1 MGNRPELYVLVQI
14 VPQIYYYDR
23 PPGRVHLDSS
33 LEGQHKRAAQILVPV
48 KVRIGIA
55 GSAAIG
61 GAALITSQANYNS
74 LSLLTIYSGQRLGR
88 QSNFKDRPRLQ
99 LRCRL
104 REIKNL
110 TQVTILRMKSLSH
123 F

>member
-1 MGNRPELYVLVQI
+1 MCRHHGYPCISTSLFTMGNRPELYVLVQI

-74 LSLLTIYSGQRLGR
+74 LSKAEEKKIYFVANQLLHT
-88 QSNFKDRPRLQ
+88 
-99 LRCRL
+99 
-104 REIKNL
+104 
-110 TQVTILRMKSLSH
+110 
-123 F
+123 